1 MPLLRPRAVGA
12 YKADGKVAI
21 TGDNEKALDL
31 VLKWIPLEVIA
42 FYQALMAAIPTKE
55 DQMRLNITYIAI
67 AVCAAWIAFATRP
80 AEKPIAWRQ
89 VILSTLAFV
98 FWAAAV
104 QSEVMQKNYHWYEFT
119 GTVVLILGSVLLPI
133 FDGILAR
140 LGVPQNV

>member
-21 TGDNEKALDL
+21 AGENEKALDL
-31 VLKWIPLEVIA
+31 VLKWIPVEMIA

-55 DQMRLNITYIAI
+55 GQLRLNITYVAI
-67 AVCAAWIAFATRP
+67 AVCALWIGFATRP

-89 VILSTLAFV
+89 ILLSTLAFV

-104 QSEVMQKNYHWYEFT
+104 QSEVMQKTYHWYEFT

-140 LGVPQNV
+140 LGVPQNL